1 MQLPKS
7 WLSFL
12 TSFPIFNPIS
22 PVNEQ
27 DSHSLRQV
35 THISCDMDPI
45 RMVTASHPPQGKEIN
60 HFLSQQQELQ
70 QPRSIRASTGL
81 VRGGARGKVLKG
93 LCRELLASRCAGS
106 ALLLALLLLLLLTLL
121 LLLLLSAVCAALA
134 RLFWVRCKDPPNRP
148 PAPTDPGC
156 AARPPPSL

>member
-1 MQLPKS
+1 M
-7 WLSFL
+7 
-12 TSFPIFNPIS
+12 
-22 PVNEQ
+22 
-27 DSHSLRQV
+27 
-35 THISCDMDPI
+35 
-45 RMVTASHPPQGKEIN
+45 
-60 HFLSQQQELQ
+60 
-70 QPRSIRASTGL
+70 
-81 VRGGARGKVLKG
+81 RGGARGKVLKG

-106 ALLLALLLLLLLTLL
+106 ALLLALLLLLLLTLLLLLLTLLL